1 VSFSSNVWLFVMQSL
16 IRALPDDGHILFAH
30 KLAKPL
36 KDIYILKG
44 YDAVGEER
52 RSQNGGN

>member
-1 VSFSSNVWLFVMQSL
+1 MQSL
-16 IRALPDDGHILFAH
+16 VRALPDDGHILFAH

-44 YDAVGEER
+44 YETVGEER
-52 RSQNGGN
+52 RSKTEEIDLSR